1 MKRVL
6 ALCVLVSSAL
16 LATVHATNNPDYQNA
31 TVVSV
36 ESNSA
41 TPVEAATSDAPLRAD
56 LYTYNIGI
64 RLGHVVYQAAYNS
77 AFADVSPVFAD
88 NQSVQVDLHNNI
100 MYVTLPGN
108 RTIPMA
114 IENRTGAGSN

>member
-1 MKRVL
+1 MKRAF

-16 LATVHATNNPDYQNA
+16 LTTVHAANNSDYQNA

-41 TPVEAATSDAPLRAD
+41 APVEAPTSDAPLRAD

-64 RLGHVVYQAAYNS
+64 RLGNVVYQTTYSS
-77 AFADVSPVFAD
+77 AFADVSPVFAS
-88 NQSVQVDLHNNI
+88 NQSVQVDLQHNI
-100 MYVTLPGN
+100 MYGTLPSN

-114 IENRTGAGSN
+114 IENRTGVGSN

>member
-1 MKRVL
+1 MKRVF

-16 LATVHATNNPDYQNA
+16 LTTVHATNNPDYQNA

-41 TPVEAATSDAPLRAD
+41 APVEAATSDAPLRAD

-64 RLGHVVYQAAYNS
+64 RLGNVVYQATYNS
-77 AFADVSPVFAD
+77 AFADVSPVFATS
-88 NQSVQVDLHNNI
+88 QPLQVDMQHNM
-100 MYVTLPGN
+100 MYVALPGN
-108 RTIPMA
+108 RMIPMA
-114 IENRTGAGSN
+114 IENRTVAGNN

>member
-1 MKRVL
+1 MKRAF
-6 ALCVLVSSAL
+6 ALCVLVLSAL
-16 LATVHATNNPDYQNA
+16 LATVHATNNGEYQSA

-36 ESNSA
+36 ESNST
-41 TPVEAATSDAPLRAD
+41 TPVEAATSDAPLHAD

-64 RLGHVVYQAAYNS
+64 RLGNVVYQATYDS
-77 AFADVSPVFAD
+77 AFADVSPVFAA
-88 NQSVQVDLHNNI
+88 NQPVQVDLQHNT

-114 IENRTGAGSN
+114 IENRTGAGNE